1 MKLGPELLH
10 EGVSIRRNG
19 ARNYEDYRFSQL
31 SSSALREPT
40 KTLPENETFRPEKGS
55 SRLSQRQYSGL
66 ASLFVQSLE
75 HDAGT
80 GPCTVDPSSLK
91 FPSQRSLKANICT
104 APAIKDVESDRLAPS
119 KVE

>member
-19 ARNYEDYRFSQL
+19 ARNHEDYRFSQL

-40 KTLPENETFRPEKGS
+40 KTLPGNETFRPEKDPQNS
-55 SRLSQRQYSGL
+55 RQYSGL